1 MSFVSTPDEVA
12 ETEAILTRTIAQI
25 AEMREQMRADDIAI
39 AQIKAENAVLKAEN
53 AVLKAET
60 QALRDETRT
69 IIAGLRSAV

>member
-39 AQIKAENAVLKAEN
+39 AQIKAENAVLKAE
-53 AVLKAET
+53 T